1 MRWRLTPD
9 MTTLYE
15 EMGEI
20 PVQKPEWEGEKVL
33 LKLEAMNTSRKQQEA
48 VPSNIFVICLKIK
61 IILNMIMT
69 FKSKIKAFH
78 FLFLLPLSISSAVFA
93 QVKATS
99 DYKLRV
105 EWKPLQNN
113 FEGQDQ
119 SLSSLNIINDSDID
133 LPPNGWTLYFNYS
146 GSFPQPDSRGLIISY
161 INGDLY
167 KIEPNPASD
176 GIAAKASV
184 NYQMVRSGTIDNITM
199 NPQGFYLVMAS
210 APGKAIPVP
219 ATYPNPDKK
228 FLQSLASA
236 SNSSMNPANVFAKN
250 LIVKDLNA
258 DVLVKVFPSPLT
270 YNTGSG
276 EFKLYAGTRIYAEP
290 AFSKEASYLASELEK
305 VLLLKPGIVTLVPT
319 GNSIVLQKNMRLAPE
334 GYSLKVSSSGVVISA
349 STSTGAFYGIQSLKT
364 LLPPA
369 SWKGK
374 QGEIQVP
381 AVEVI
386 DQPRFGYRSFLL
398 DVSRN
403 FQPKAEIIK
412 ILDLMSLYKLNA
424 LHLHFSDDEGWR
436 VEIPSLPEL
445 TSVGSVRGHTVDNK
459 NNIQPSFGS
468 GGAANTLPGS
478 GHYSR
483 KDFIDILKYAAE
495 RHISIIPEIES
506 PGHARAAIKSMENRY
521 AKLMKAGKAAEA
533 NRYRLTESAD
543 SSKYRSVQGWSDNVI
558 NVALPSAYNFMERVT
573 DDLIAMYKEANAPLK
588 TIHFGGDEVPAGVW
602 ERSPAY
608 IQLRKSNPT
617 IKNTDDLWYY
627 YFGKLNE
634 MVKKR
639 GLYVSGWEE
648 AGMRKTMLDGKPH
661 YIANPDFADD
671 HFQLNVWNNTIGS
684 GAEDLAH
691 RLANGGYKVVLSPVS
706 NQYFDLAYNN
716 SYYEPGY
723 KWGGMVDAD
732 KPFYFIPFDM
742 LKNVKEDS
750 KGNPMDELDQ
760 IGKIRLT
767 DYGKSNIVGLQ
778 GLLWSENNINTDR
791 LEYMMLPKLLGLAE
805 RAWSKE
811 PEWATGND
819 KAKSEELYK
828 QAWIEFA
835 NIAGKRELPR
845 LSYYNGGYSYRIPE
859 PGLKIENGRVAANV
873 QYPGL
878 EMRYTTDGSE
888 PEAGSKLYIGPV
900 SEKGV
905 IKVAAFDA
913 GGRRGR
919 IVEVEN
925 R

>member
-1 MRWRLTPD
+1 
-9 MTTLYE
+9 
-15 EMGEI
+15 
-20 PVQKPEWEGEKVL
+20 
-33 LKLEAMNTSRKQQEA
+33 
-48 VPSNIFVICLKIK
+48 
-61 IILNMIMT
+61 MIRT
-69 FKSKIKAFH
+69 FDSKIKTSC
-78 FLFLLPLSISSAVFA
+78 FLLLLLFSVFSTVSA
-93 QVKATS
+93 QEKAKE

-105 EWKPLQNN
+105 EWTPLQNN
-113 FEGQDQ
+113 FEGRNQ
-119 SLSSLNIINDSDID
+119 SLSSLRIINESDTD
-133 LPPNGWTLYFNYS
+133 LPPQGWTLYFNYS
-146 GSFPQPDSRGLIISY
+146 GSFPKPDSRGLSISF

-167 KIEPNPASD
+167 KIEPNPSSD
-176 GIAAKASV
+176 GIPAKATV

-210 APGKAIPVP
+210 APAKAIPVP
-219 ATYPNPDKK
+219 ATYPDPDKA
-228 FLQSLASA
+228 FLKSLASA
-236 SNSSMNPANVFAKN
+236 PNSWMNPENVFSKN
-250 LIVKDLNA
+250 LAVKDLPA
-258 DVLVKVFPSPLT
+258 DELVKVFPSPVS

-276 EFKLYAGTRIYAEP
+276 EFALYAGTRIYAEP
-290 AFSKEASYLASELEK
+290 AFSKEADYLASELEK
-305 VLLLKPGIVTLVPT
+305 VLLLKPGIVKIVPT
-319 GNSIVLQKNMRLAPE
+319 GNSIILQKNMRIVPE
-334 GYSLKVSSSGVVISA
+334 GYSLKVSPNGVVISA
-349 STSTGAFYGIQSLKT
+349 STPAGAFYGIQSLKT
-364 LLPPA
+364 LLPPS
-369 SWKGK
+369 SWKEK
-374 QGEIQVP
+374 QNTIPLQG
-381 AVEVI
+381 VEVV
-386 DQPRFGYRSFLL
+386 DAPRFGYRSFML

-403 FQPKAEIIK
+403 FQPKAEVIR

-445 TSVGSVRGHTVDNK
+445 TSVGSVRGHTIDNK

-468 GGAANTLPGS
+468 GGTPKVLPGS
-478 GHYSR
+478 GYYSR

-495 RHISIIPEIES
+495 RHISVIPEIES

-533 NRYRLTESAD
+533 NRYRLAEPAD
-543 SSKYRSVQGWSDNVI
+543 SSEYRSVQGWNDNVI

-588 TIHFGGDEVPAGVW
+588 TIHFGGDEVPPGVW

-608 IQLRKSNPT
+608 IKLKKSNPA
-617 IKNTDDLWYY
+617 IKSPDDLWYY
-627 YFGKLNE
+627 YFGKLND

-661 YIANPDFADD
+661 YISNPDFADD

-684 GAEDLAH
+684 GAEDLAY

-716 SYYEPGY
+716 SYYEPGF
-723 KWGGMVDAD
+723 KWGGLVDVD
-732 KPFYFIPFDM
+732 KPFYLIPYDM

-750 KGNPMDELDQ
+750 KGNPIGELDQ
-760 IGKIRLT
+760 TGKIRLT
-767 DYGKSNIVGLQ
+767 DYGKSNIVGVQ
-778 GLLWSENNINTDR
+778 GLLWSENNISTER

-811 PEWATGND
+811 PEWAISTE

-828 QAWIEFA
+828 QSWLEFV

-859 PGLKIENGRVAANV
+859 PGLRIENGRVAANI

-878 EMRYTTDGSE
+878 EIRYTTDGSE
-888 PEAGSKLYIGPV
+888 PEAGSPLYTGPV
-900 SEKGV
+900 SGKGL
-905 IKVAAFDA
+905 IRAAAFDVR
-913 GGRRGR
+913 GRRGR
-919 IVEVEN
+919 IVEMEN